1 MTKLGPSLSF
11 GKMESKEPRPAP
23 QLAPYER
30 LAPRRP
36 MALKPVARF
45 ALKEAGKVLAR
56 YGLGENA
63 LIEQWSEIVGAQW
76 AALTL
81 PQHLNRRTETLTLRV
96 AGPAALELAHQ
107 EAQLVERINGYC
119 GRRLIKR
126 LKIIQ
131 GPLVRASSPRRPR
144 ARPLTSNE
152 EREIAERAGKIADP
166 SLKAALASLGRA
178 IRSREA

>member
-1 MTKLGPSLSF
+1 
-11 GKMESKEPRPAP
+11 
-23 QLAPYER
+23 
-30 LAPRRP
+30 

-56 YGLGENA
+56 YGLGEHA
-63 LIEQWSEIVGAQW
+63 LIEQWSEIAGAHW
-76 AALTL
+76 AGLAL

-107 EAQLVERINGYC
+107 EARLVDRINAYC

-126 LKIIQ
+126 LKIVQ
-131 GPLVRASSPRRPR
+131 GPLIRPGGPRRRRVRA
-144 ARPLTSNE
+144 LTTNDE
-152 EREIAERAGKIADP
+152 LEVAERAAKITDP
-166 SLKAALASLGRA
+166 GLKAALASLGRA